1 LWQPPLLGC
10 TGTLAPMGPRATVL
24 TGLAAGAAVA
34 LALVVGAI
42 LLIPELTGVGAATPT
57 PTTSAAPPS
66 EGGTATPDRS
76 SGPQPSVRASIGTTA
91 FHVGSPAP
99 ALDLPQLGGGQ
110 INLASLK
117 GRPVWINFM
126 QTICPPC
133 VDEFPLMNGFA
144 VRYADTGLVVIAVDV
159 REDEGTVAAFV
170 RSLNAQFPVGLDS
183 NGAAAAD
190 WDAVALP
197 IHFWIDRDG
206 IIRAGA
212 LGGIGPDVMATNLG
226 TILPGVSVTP

>member
-1 LWQPPLLGC
+1 
-10 TGTLAPMGPRATVL
+10 MGPRATVL
-24 TGLAAGAAVA
+24 SGLVAGAVVA
-34 LALVVGAI
+34 LALVVGAV
-42 LLIPELTGVGAATPT
+42 LLIPEPTGVSVATPS
-57 PTTSAAPPS
+57 PTTSPAPPS
-66 EGGTATPDRS
+66 ENASGTPGGSPS
-76 SGPQPSVRASIGTTA
+76 SQPSVRATIGTTG
-91 FHVGSPAP
+91 FHVGEPAP
-99 ALDLPQLGGGQ
+99 ALDVPQLGGGQ

-117 GRPVWINFM
+117 GRPVWVNFM
-126 QTICPPC
+126 QTICPLC
-133 VDEFPLMNGFA
+133 VDEFPLMSGFA
-144 VRYADTGLVVIAVDV
+144 VRYADSGLVVIAVDV

-170 RSLNAQFPVGLDS
+170 RSLNAQFPVGLDTT
-183 NGAAAAD
+183 GAAAAA

>member
-1 LWQPPLLGC
+1 
-10 TGTLAPMGPRATVL
+10 ML
-24 TGLAAGAAVA
+24 TGLVAGAAVA
-34 LALVVGAI
+34 LALVAGAV
-42 LLIPELTGVGAATPT
+42 LLIPEPTDVGVTTPT
-57 PTTSAAPPS
+57 AAASAAPPS
-66 EGGTATPDRS
+66 QGGAATPGGS
-76 SGPQPSVRASIGTTA
+76 SGPQPSVRATIGTTA

-99 ALDLPQLGGGQ
+99 ALDVPQLGGGR

-117 GRPVWINFM
+117 GRPVWIDFM

-226 TILPGVSVTP
+226 TILPGISVTP